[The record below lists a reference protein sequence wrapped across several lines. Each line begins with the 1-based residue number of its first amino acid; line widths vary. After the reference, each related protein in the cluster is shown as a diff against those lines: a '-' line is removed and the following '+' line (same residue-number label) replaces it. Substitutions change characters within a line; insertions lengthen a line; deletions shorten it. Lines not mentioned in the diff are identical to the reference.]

1 MPPPIGAKL
10 SSSLALTRGLITD
23 FPMLRHVRELTTAAN
38 DPATQLSQDASAAA
52 TDKRRLAKAEAEKE
66 GAKARLAMAEKEKE
80 EAKARL
86 AEAEA
91 EEEEAKARLA
101 EAKAKATGAAPD
113 QIAELKSALMRAERL
128 YEVAA
133 GAHATALATH
143 SDAQRTLNRLIAP
156 EALQAP
162 AVPGGGPVPLVPAVI
177 TAGQCGG
184 MRDARPRAPP
194 CRSLPLRLPW
204 PRSPALLFSPLTT
217 PRRTPQALG
226 TCSARAPSSPP
237 CPS

>member
-10 SSSLALTRGLITD
+10 SSSLALTRSLVAS
-23 FPMLRHVRELTTAAN
+23 FPMLRHVRELTTEAN

-52 TDKRRLAKAEAEKE
+52 RDKRRLAKAEAEKE
-66 GAKARLAMAEKEKE
+66 EAKARLAKAEAEKEEAKAEKE

-86 AEAEA
+86 AEA
-91 EEEEAKARLA
+91 KALLA
-101 EAKAKATGAAPD
+101 EPKATGAAPD

-128 YEVAA
+128 YEM
-133 GAHATALATH
+133 ALGIY